1 MATPCNTTRTSNTDL
16 RFREFP
22 IPNELLYYIVDNFH
36 DDLVSL
42 KACSLVSQAWHP
54 AARTHILSSI
64 LIYTHRDDDTHD
76 LAAFVHFLASH
87 QSIRPLVK
95 KLKMTSEHPYVY
107 DVYSLLLQLPIC
119 RTLILYGCAIQ
130 RSAPADLPIV
140 PFPHFDALR
149 FRGCS
154 FSHSHSF
161 RTAFQLIHLF
171 GIVDPLEPPH
181 RTCLHSLQY
190 CPGHLAYDF
199 AEMALESLEF
209 RYVKFLQIVPSPS
222 MIGQNGVQ
230 RFLDSAAAL
239 KRFEY
244 DIDNYAPRST
254 YVPPS
259 LRNCTEL
266 DEMVFILQPGG
277 RSWGNADLHAAV
289 NLGTAS
295 LILESL
301 PRDAKLSAVFF
312 DLGIRCNLVEDY
324 QDYVERIEWKP
335 VFQSLRR
342 VSCVTHVD
350 VLLRYSS
357 KVQLDDATRKKLCEV
372 IEQTFE
378 RLSGVGVHLKVS
390 CVPTL

>member
-22 IPNELLYYIVDNFH
+22 IPNELLYHIVDNFH

-154 FSHSHSF
+154 FSHSF

-171 GIVDPLEPPH
+171 GYIAELNIRSVTCGISDASSSIVDPLEPPH

-244 DIDNYAPRST
+244 DIDNYAPRCKRLH
-254 YVPPS
+254 PS
-259 LRNCTEL
+259 
-266 DEMVFILQPGG
+266 
-277 RSWGNADLHAAV
+277 
-289 NLGTAS
+289 
-295 LILESL
+295 
-301 PRDAKLSAVFF
+301 
-312 DLGIRCNLVEDY
+312 Y
-324 QDYVERIEWKP
+324 
-335 VFQSLRR
+335 
-342 VSCVTHVD
+342 
-350 VLLRYSS
+350 
-357 KVQLDDATRKKLCEV
+357 
-372 IEQTFE
+372 
-378 RLSGVGVHLKVS
+378 
-390 CVPTL
+390 